1 MHWYE
6 WKIWDRFYVLQY
18 FLQLLP
24 LDVLTLP
31 AHLSPQTLLWHPW
44 EIVCISALFSRGTE
58 MLSIPARQW
67 GKYIQIL
74 EQREFRD
81 WNFFWRSSVGFFQWA
96 ADRLSDLMP
105 AGAICLRAGGLVGE
119 RGLNAALSSDSGTH
133 RFHSP
138 PSSFCRVVN
147 PVVPLASRG
156 PAWRTAQDQIKTE
169 RDRNKKER
177 NV

>member
-31 AHLSPQTLLWHPW
+31 AHLSPQTLLWHAW
-44 EIVCISALFSRGTE
+44 ELVCISALFSRGTE

-81 WNFFWRSSVGFFQWA
+81 WNFFWRSSVGFFSVSRWQTVWPDA
-96 ADRLSDLMP
+96 CRSNLFEGRWTCGRTRLKRGALFWLRHTPFPFTTIQLLSCSKPSGPTGQSWTCMKNSTGSNQDRK
-105 AGAICLRAGGLVGE
+105 R
-119 RGLNAALSSDSGTH
+119 
-133 RFHSP
+133 
-138 PSSFCRVVN
+138 
-147 PVVPLASRG
+147 
-156 PAWRTAQDQIKTE
+156 QK
-169 RDRNKKER
+169 
-177 NV
+177 